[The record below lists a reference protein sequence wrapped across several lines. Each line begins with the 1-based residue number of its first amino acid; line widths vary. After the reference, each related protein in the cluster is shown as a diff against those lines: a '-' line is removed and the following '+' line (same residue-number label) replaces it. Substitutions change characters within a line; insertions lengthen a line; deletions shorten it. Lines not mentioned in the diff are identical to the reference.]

1 LTRDDPSAALLEALA
16 ALAPKLTERAA
27 DLDRDG
33 RFPTQDIADLG
44 AIGGLAAPLPRD
56 LGGLGLGTEPGQG
69 TRLLNFLEALGTA
82 NLSVGRI
89 VEAHVNALRL
99 VMRCGNDR
107 LRREAAA
114 AVRAGGLFAL
124 WVTDAAGE
132 SALRF
137 EHEGGALILRGGKAF
152 CSGAGHV
159 THAVVTA
166 AEAGVDAPRLLML
179 DLDRGERVSPLPTSM
194 SGMRAAVT
202 GQVDFTKLRVDAGR
216 IIGEPGDY
224 MREPDF
230 SAGAWRSSAVALGGL
245 RALLGLLGNAL
256 VVRGRDSDPHQRVR
270 YGETLMA
277 YRTGQLWLE
286 QAGQAAENL
295 TAPPQHIVATV
306 GLARTIVE
314 RACLDGIERVQRSL
328 GLSAFLSGTPVERVA
343 RDLQTY
349 LRQPAI
355 DEVLVQAGG
364 YFMTRPDGLSG
375 KLS

>member
-1 LTRDDPSAALLEALA
+1 LTRDDHSAALLEALTT
-16 ALAPKLTERAA
+16 LAPKLAERATE
-27 DLDRDG
+27 LDRDG
-33 RFPTQDIADLG
+33 RFPTQDIAGLE
-44 AIGGLAAPLPRD
+44 AIGGLTAALPRD

-69 TRLLNFLEALGTA
+69 AQLLDFLQALGTA

-99 VMRCGNDR
+99 IMRCGNDKMR
-107 LRREAAA
+107 EEAAT

-124 WVTDAAGE
+124 WVTDAPGE

-137 EHEGGALILRGGKAF
+137 EREGRALILRGGKAF

-159 THAVVTA
+159 SHAVVTA
-166 AEAGVDAPRLLML
+166 TEDGLDAPRLLML
-179 DLDRGERVSPLPTSM
+179 DLGRGERVSPLPTTM

-202 GQVDFTKLRVDAGR
+202 GQVDFSKLRVDAGR
-216 IIGEPGDY
+216 IIGQPGDY

-256 VVRGRDSDPHQRVR
+256 VMRGRDSDPHQRMR

-286 QAGQAAENL
+286 QAGQTAEDL
-295 TAPPQHIVATV
+295 TAPPEHIVATV

-328 GLSAFLSGTPVERVA
+328 GLSAFLSGTAVERVA

-375 KLS
+375 RRS

>member
-1 LTRDDPSAALLEALA
+1 MTPDDRSAGLLEALA
-16 ALAPKLTERAA
+16 ALSPELANRATA
-27 DLDRDG
+27 LDREG
-33 RFPTQDIADLG
+33 RFPTQDIADLE
-44 AIGGLAAPLPRD
+44 AIGGLIASLPRD
-56 LGGLGLGTEPGQG
+56 LGGFGLGTEPGQG
-69 TRLLNFLEALGTA
+69 LQLLDYLEALGTA
-82 NLSVGRI
+82 NLSIGRI
-89 VEAHVNALRL
+89 VEAHINALRL
-99 VMRCGNDR
+99 IMRCGNER
-107 LRREAAA
+107 LREEAAS

-124 WVTDAAGE
+124 WVTDAPGE

-137 EHEGGALILRGGKAF
+137 EREGGALILRGGKAF

-166 AEAGVDAPRLLML
+166 AEAGTDTPRLLML
-179 DLDRGERVSPLPTSM
+179 DLDRGERVSSLPTAM

-202 GQVDFTKLRVDAGR
+202 GQVDFTKLRVDGGR
-216 IIGEPGDY
+216 IIGQPGDY

-295 TAPPQHIVATV
+295 IAPPEQIVATV

-328 GLSAFLSGTPVERVA
+328 GLSAFLSGTAVERVA

-349 LRQPAI
+349 LRKPAI

-364 YFMTRPDGLSG
+364 YFMTRPDGLWGRRS
-375 KLS
+375 